1 MTGVLTDH
9 SQPSTERELIS
20 NRNEADKIYPI
31 ELPGDY
37 RVICDT
43 VEEIPLPN
51 GDLSKTG
58 LSINL
63 YHWTLERGGEIIHR
77 FTTDG
82 KSRYDLWEALY
93 DCQSLKEGNVPS
105 DYVLRCLN
113 PTGKDIPPWERE
125 FMTRK
130 LLIDEEKVLNSLNDE
145 GNAIRF
151 EKECEGYLIYAGDRE
166 MWYAW
171 EKNHWELAEEKIGK
185 AVRFIG
191 KSINEEVKY
200 WENKSN
206 NDEENAKIRG
216 VFSNIR
222 AHASMSMNY
231 SKQTS
236 MRKMI
241 EGSTMRIDLEKNT
254 DPILLTYQNGAID
267 CKTGKIYEMWE
278 CEELKERYPTIYVDR
293 KYTPDKRSK
302 IFTEHLKAI
311 FTDNIT
317 PDLSEEERTLRMINT
332 GRFFLRLLGYLLYPG
347 NPEQVFIFLWGT
359 GSNGKSTTVDVL
371 REVLGEQLTEASIKE
386 IYVSG
391 EDRPT
396 SGIYNALPKRV
407 LLFSEASDDENTHN
421 GGRISQDT
429 IKALTGDAV
438 TSRFRE
444 MYSKSKKQTIICTPI
459 GVTNELPR
467 FDKDPD
473 EALLRRL
480 LTIPFPHKFNEEDK
494 NKNFKDDLLQEKDE
508 IFSMIIDEL
517 RAYLKEGLRP
527 LPEYCKTTQNELLAG
542 FEYTSFITTYLER
555 TNGEKP
561 DQRLTRNQL
570 EELYIGWCAKNDIP
584 VGLTIIQTP
593 GYSESGTVSN
603 TKQTLTRAEK
613 NRLFNAMR
621 VHGFNEKKIM
631 GTRFFSCRIK
641 NMSNIFRGT

>member
-1 MTGVLTDH
+1 MTETLTDH
-9 SQPSTERELIS
+9 NHPSTEREVIS
-20 NRNEADKIYPI
+20 NKIEADKINPI

-37 RVICDT
+37 RIICEA
-43 VEEIPLPN
+43 VEEKPLSN
-51 GDLSKTG
+51 GDLFKTE

-63 YHWTLERGGEIIHR
+63 YHWILEREGEIIHR
-77 FTTDG
+77 FITDG

-93 DCQSLKEGNVPS
+93 ECQLLKEGNVPS
-105 DYVLRCLN
+105 EYILRCLN
-113 PTGKDIPPWERE
+113 PTGNDLPPWERE

-130 LLIDEEKVLNSLNDE
+130 PLINEEKVLNSLNDE

-151 EKECEGYLIYAGDRE
+151 EKECEGYLIYAGDGE
-166 MWYAW
+166 KWYSW

-200 WENKSN
+200 WENKSD
-206 NDEENAKIRG
+206 NDPENTKLRA
-216 VFSNIR
+216 VYSNIR
-222 AHASMSMNY
+222 NHASMSMNY
-231 SKQTS
+231 SKQIS
-236 MRKMI
+236 MKKMV

-254 DPILLTYQNGAID
+254 DPILLTFENGAID
-267 CKTGKIYEMWE
+267 CKTGKIYEIWE
-278 CEELKERYPTIYVDR
+278 CEELKERYPTIYIDR

-302 IFTEHLKAI
+302 IFTDHLKAI

-317 PDLSEEERTLRMINT
+317 PGLSEEERTLRMIET
-332 GRFFLRLLGYLLYPG
+332 GRFFLRMLGYLLYPG
-347 NPEQVFIFLWGT
+347 NPEQIFIFLWGT

-371 REVLGEQLTEASIKE
+371 REVLGEQLAEASIKE

-396 SGIYNALPKRV
+396 SGIYNALPKRI
-407 LLFSEASDDENTHN
+407 LLFSEASDDENTRN

-429 IKALTGDAV
+429 IKSLTGDAF
-438 TSRFRE
+438 TSRFRDI
-444 MYSKSKKQTIICTPI
+444 YSKSKKQAIICTPI

-480 LTIPFPHKFNEEDK
+480 LTIPFLHKFNEEDK

-508 IFSMIIDEL
+508 IFSMIIDQL
-517 RAYLKEGLRP
+517 REYIKDGKDGKEGLHP
-527 LPEYCKTTQNELLAG
+527 LPDYCKSTQSELLAG
-542 FEYTSFITTYLER
+542 FEYTTFISNYLEK
-555 TNGEKP
+555 TNGESP

-570 EELYIGWCAKNDIP
+570 EELYIGWCGKNDIP
-584 VGLTIIQTP
+584 VGLTIVQTP
-593 GYSESGTVSN
+593 GYSESGAVSN

-613 NRLFNAMR
+613 NRLLNAMR
-621 VHGFNEKKIM
+621 VHGFEEKKIM
-631 GTRFFSCRIK
+631 GTRYFNCRIK
-641 NMSNIFRGT
+641 KM